1 MSDSLSPLQND
12 ALRQSSAVLESMGYF
27 LAGGT
32 ALSLAY
38 LHHRFSE
45 DLDFFCSAD
54 RDAIGDS
61 RLLASHLNQAGI
73 DVEILRQQPNFC
85 RLKLTRLDESTLL
98 DLVTHS
104 GISLRP
110 TESYEAIAIASLQ
123 DLAVNKVLALNREEA
138 KDFVDLYLIL
148 KTGPW
153 SLADLLE
160 MAKVKSADFEDEWAL
175 LEIAGLLANVHQI
188 PHFSRL
194 RLIKPISKDEIA
206 AFFKTESSRLYER
219 LRPSGD

>member
-1 MSDSLSPLQND
+1 M
-12 ALRQSSAVLESMGYF
+12 
-27 LAGGT
+27 
-32 ALSLAY
+32 
-38 LHHRFSE
+38 
-45 DLDFFCSAD
+45 
-54 RDAIGDS
+54 
-61 RLLASHLNQAGI
+61 ASHLSQGGI
-73 DVEILRQQPNFC
+73 DVEFLRQQPHFC

-98 DLVTHS
+98 NLVTHS
-104 GISLRP
+104 AISLRP
-110 TESYEAIAIASLQ
+110 NEHHESIPIASLQ

-148 KTGPW
+148 KAGPW

-175 LEIAGLLANVHQI
+175 LEIAGLLANVHKI

-206 AFFKTESSRLYER
+206 VFFKEESDKLYES
-219 LRPSGD
+219 LRPIVD

>member
-1 MSDSLSPLQND
+1 MSDSLSPLQHD
-12 ALRQSSAVLESMGYF
+12 ALRQSNLTLESIGYF

-32 ALSLAY
+32 ALSIGY

-45 DLDFFCSAD
+45 DLDFFCASD
-54 RDAIGDS
+54 RNAIQDAT
-61 RLLASHLNQAGI
+61 LLASHLSQTGI
-73 DVEILRQQPNFC
+73 EVEYLRREPNLC
-85 RLKLTRLDESTLL
+85 RLKLTRMGESTLL
-98 DLVTHS
+98 DLVTQE
-104 GISLRP
+104 GVSLRP
-110 TESYEAIAIASLQ
+110 HESYESVPIASLQ

-153 SLADLLE
+153 SLGDLLE
-160 MAKVKSADFEDEWAL
+160 MAKVKSADFEDDWAL

-206 AFFKTESSRLYER
+206 TYFKQESDKLYES
-219 LRPSGD
+219 LRPSAD